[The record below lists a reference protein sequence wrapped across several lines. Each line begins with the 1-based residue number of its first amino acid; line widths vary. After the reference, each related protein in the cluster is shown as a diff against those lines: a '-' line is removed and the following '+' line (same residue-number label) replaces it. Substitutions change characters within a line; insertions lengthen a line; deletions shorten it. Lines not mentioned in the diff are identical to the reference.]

1 MVAFKLAIQ
10 YIKNKK
16 EETISILLCI
26 ILSVVLIFSLIV
38 IRDSGYD
45 SQIKEAKDLNGEYH
59 LCFENINLYT
69 TNELKNDAN
78 VKRLEKVKY
87 LCSGVD
93 KKSGVKVELNSFNKK
108 YIDLLNYK
116 MIGRKPLK
124 KGEVVIEKEAIKQM
138 GLNNPLNKKIELLLI
153 NKYLDS
159 DKNNKIISKN
169 ESFKIVGLIEKP
181 QKYYSLKS
189 NLIGGAKEQ
198 VYVYDGDDYLLEKSN
213 NYKDQLLKVN
223 SCNKKIIIF

>member
-87 LCSGVD
+87 LCS
-93 KKSGVKVELNSFNKK
+93 
-108 YIDLLNYK
+108 
-116 MIGRKPLK
+116 
-124 KGEVVIEKEAIKQM
+124 
-138 GLNNPLNKKIELLLI
+138 
-153 NKYLDS
+153 
-159 DKNNKIISKN
+159 
-169 ESFKIVGLIEKP
+169 
-181 QKYYSLKS
+181 
-189 NLIGGAKEQ
+189 
-198 VYVYDGDDYLLEKSN
+198 
-213 NYKDQLLKVN
+213 
-223 SCNKKIIIF
+223 

>member
-1 MVAFKLAIQ
+1 M
-10 YIKNKK
+10 
-16 EETISILLCI
+16 LCI

-153 NKYLDS
+153 NIY
-159 DKNNKIISKN
+159 
-169 ESFKIVGLIEKP
+169 
-181 QKYYSLKS
+181 
-189 NLIGGAKEQ
+189 
-198 VYVYDGDDYLLEKSN
+198 
-213 NYKDQLLKVN
+213 
-223 SCNKKIIIF
+223 